1 MFVLKLETISKE
13 KFMTIK
19 IALLGFGTVAKGIP
33 YLLKEN
39 QDKLLSLE
47 GEDIVIDKVLVR
59 DNESRQRFIN
69 QGFTY
74 NFVTE
79 INTILQDPQIDI
91 VVELI
96 GGIEP
101 AKTYLSQALG
111 FGKHIVTANKDLIA
125 LHGKELMDLADA
137 RGLALFYEGAV
148 AGGIPILRTLSHSFA
163 SDKMTRLLGILNGT
177 SNFML
182 TKMFEEGWSYEQAL
196 KKAQELG
203 YAESDPTNDVEGID
217 TAYKATILSQFGF
230 GMPIDFDDVN
240 YKGIS
245 SIRSEDVEV
254 AQEMGFAIKL
264 VADLRETPTGISV
277 DVSPTLI
284 SQKHPLAAVNHV
296 MNAVFIES
304 IGIGQSLFYGPGAG
318 QNPTATS
325 VLADIIDISRSI
337 RSQIKIKPMNT
348 YHCPCRLSMQS
359 DIFNEYY
366 LAISLRN
373 AEDSDTLG
381 RYFEQEN
388 IGLKNVI
395 EKALGDKQ
403 QEIYVLTD
411 EVSQEKITQFIEE
424 FPESGVIQL
433 INVFKVIGG

>member
-1 MFVLKLETISKE
+1 
-13 KFMTIK
+13 MTIK

-39 QDKLLSLE
+39 QHKLLSLE

-79 INTILQDPQIDI
+79 INTILQDPQIYI
-91 VVELI
+91 VVELM

>member
-1 MFVLKLETISKE
+1 
-13 KFMTIK
+13 MTIK
-19 IALLGFGTVAKGIP
+19 IALLGFGTGAKGIP

-39 QDKLLSLE
+39 QHKLLSLE

-91 VVELI
+91 VVELM

>member
-1 MFVLKLETISKE
+1 
-13 KFMTIK
+13 MTIK
-19 IALLGFGTVAKGIP
+19 IALLDFGTVAKGIP

-39 QDKLLSLE
+39 QHKLLSLE

-91 VVELI
+91 VVELM

>member
-1 MFVLKLETISKE
+1 
-13 KFMTIK
+13 MTIK

-39 QDKLLSLE
+39 QHKLLSLE

-91 VVELI
+91 VVELM

-254 AQEMGFAIKL
+254 GQEMGFAIKL

>member
-1 MFVLKLETISKE
+1 
-13 KFMTIK
+13 MTIK

-39 QDKLLSLE
+39 QHKLLSLE

-91 VVELI
+91 VVELM

-318 QNPTATS
+318 QNPIATS

>member
-1 MFVLKLETISKE
+1 
-13 KFMTIK
+13 MTIK

-39 QDKLLSLE
+39 QHKLLSLE

-91 VVELI
+91 VVELM

-348 YHCPCRLSMQS
+348 YHYPCRLSMQS

>member
-1 MFVLKLETISKE
+1 
-13 KFMTIK
+13 MTIK

-39 QDKLLSLE
+39 QHKLLSLE
-47 GEDIVIDKVLVR
+47 SEDIVIDKVLVR

-91 VVELI
+91 VVELM

-111 FGKHIVTANKDLIA
+111 FGKYIVTANKDLIA

>member
-1 MFVLKLETISKE
+1 
-13 KFMTIK
+13 MTIK
-19 IALLGFGTVAKGIP
+19 IALLGFGTIAKGIP

-39 QDKLLSLE
+39 QHKLLSLE

-91 VVELI
+91 VVELM

>member
-1 MFVLKLETISKE
+1 
-13 KFMTIK
+13 MTIK

-39 QDKLLSLE
+39 QHKLLSLE
-47 GEDIVIDKVLVR
+47 SEDIVIDKVLVR

-79 INTILQDPQIDI
+79 TNTILQDPQIDI
-91 VVELI
+91 VVELM

>member
-1 MFVLKLETISKE
+1 
-13 KFMTIK
+13 MTIK

-254 AQEMGFAIKL
+254 AQEMGFVIKL

>member
-1 MFVLKLETISKE
+1 
-13 KFMTIK
+13 MTIK

-39 QDKLLSLE
+39 QHKLLSLE

-91 VVELI
+91 VVELM

-196 KKAQELG
+196 KEAQELG

>member
-1 MFVLKLETISKE
+1 
-13 KFMTIK
+13 MTIK

-217 TAYKATILSQFGF
+217 TAYKATILSQLGF

>member
-1 MFVLKLETISKE
+1 
-13 KFMTIK
+13 MTIK

-39 QDKLLSLE
+39 QHKLLSLE

-74 NFVTE
+74 NFLTE

-91 VVELI
+91 VVELM

>member
-1 MFVLKLETISKE
+1 
-13 KFMTIK
+13 MTIK

-39 QDKLLSLE
+39 QHKLLSLE

-69 QGFTY
+69 QEFTY

-91 VVELI
+91 VVELM

>member
-1 MFVLKLETISKE
+1 
-13 KFMTIK
+13 MTIK

-39 QDKLLSLE
+39 QHKLLSLE

-91 VVELI
+91 VVELM

-296 MNAVFIES
+296 MNALFIES

>member
-1 MFVLKLETISKE
+1 
-13 KFMTIK
+13 MTIK

-39 QDKLLSLE
+39 QHKLLSLE

-91 VVELI
+91 VVELM

-284 SQKHPLAAVNHV
+284 SQKHPLAAVNHM

-373 AEDSDTLG
+373 TEDSDTLG

>member
-1 MFVLKLETISKE
+1 
-13 KFMTIK
+13 MTIK

-39 QDKLLSLE
+39 QHKLLSLE
-47 GEDIVIDKVLVR
+47 SEDIVIDKVLVR

-91 VVELI
+91 VVELM

-318 QNPTATS
+318 QNPAATS

>member
-1 MFVLKLETISKE
+1 
-13 KFMTIK
+13 MTIK

-39 QDKLLSLE
+39 QHKLLSLE

-91 VVELI
+91 VVELM

-196 KKAQELG
+196 KNAQELG

>member
-1 MFVLKLETISKE
+1 
-13 KFMTIK
+13 MTIK

-39 QDKLLSLE
+39 QHKLLSLE
-47 GEDIVIDKVLVR
+47 SEDIVIDKVLVR

-91 VVELI
+91 VVELM
-96 GGIEP
+96 GEIEP

>member
-1 MFVLKLETISKE
+1 
-13 KFMTIK
+13 MTIK

-39 QDKLLSLE
+39 QHKLLSLE
-47 GEDIVIDKVLVR
+47 SEDIVIDKVLVR

-91 VVELI
+91 VVELM

-254 AQEMGFAIKL
+254 AHEMGFAIKL

>member
-1 MFVLKLETISKE
+1 
-13 KFMTIK
+13 MTIK

-39 QDKLLSLE
+39 QHKLLSLE

-91 VVELI
+91 VVELM

-111 FGKHIVTANKDLIA
+111 FGKHIVTANKDIIA

>member
-1 MFVLKLETISKE
+1 
-13 KFMTIK
+13 MTIK

-69 QGFTY
+69 QRFTY

>member
-1 MFVLKLETISKE
+1 
-13 KFMTIK
+13 MTIK

-39 QDKLLSLE
+39 QHKLLSLE

-91 VVELI
+91 VVELM

-304 IGIGQSLFYGPGAG
+304 IGIGQSLFYGLGAG

>member
-1 MFVLKLETISKE
+1 
-13 KFMTIK
+13 MTIK
-19 IALLGFGTVAKGIP
+19 IGLLGFGTVAKGIP

-39 QDKLLSLE
+39 QHKLLSLE
-47 GEDIVIDKVLVR
+47 SEDIVIDKVLVR

-91 VVELI
+91 VVELM

>member
-39 QDKLLSLE
+39 QHKLLSLE

-91 VVELI
+91 VVELM

>member
-1 MFVLKLETISKE
+1 
-13 KFMTIK
+13 MTIK

-39 QDKLLSLE
+39 QHKLLSLE

-91 VVELI
+91 VVELM

-217 TAYKATILSQFGF
+217 TAYKATILSQLGF

>member
-1 MFVLKLETISKE
+1 
-13 KFMTIK
+13 MTIK

-39 QDKLLSLE
+39 QHKLLSLE

-91 VVELI
+91 VVELM

-111 FGKHIVTANKDLIA
+111 FGKHIVTTNKDLIA

-284 SQKHPLAAVNHV
+284 SQEHPLAAVNHV

-395 EKALGDKQ
+395 EKALDDKQ

>member
-39 QDKLLSLE
+39 QHKLLSLE
-47 GEDIVIDKVLVR
+47 GEDILIDKVLVR

-91 VVELI
+91 VVELM

-148 AGGIPILRTLSHSFA
+148 AGGIPILRILSHSFA

-217 TAYKATILSQFGF
+217 AAYKATILSQFGF

-254 AQEMGFAIKL
+254 AQELGFAIKL

-284 SQKHPLAAVNHV
+284 SQEHPLAAVNHV

>member
-1 MFVLKLETISKE
+1 
-13 KFMTIK
+13 MTIK

-39 QDKLLSLE
+39 QHKLLSLE
-47 GEDIVIDKVLVR
+47 SEDIVIDKVLVR

-91 VVELI
+91 VVELM

-304 IGIGQSLFYGPGAG
+304 IGTGQSLFYGPGAG

>member
-1 MFVLKLETISKE
+1 
-13 KFMTIK
+13 MTIK

-39 QDKLLSLE
+39 QHKLLSLE

-91 VVELI
+91 VVELM
-96 GGIEP
+96 GGLEP

>member
-1 MFVLKLETISKE
+1 
-13 KFMTIK
+13 MTIK

-39 QDKLLSLE
+39 QHKLLSLE

-79 INTILQDPQIDI
+79 INTILQDSQIDI
-91 VVELI
+91 VVELM

-182 TKMFEEGWSYEQAL
+182 TKMFKEGWSYEQAL

>member
-1 MFVLKLETISKE
+1 
-13 KFMTIK
+13 IK

-39 QDKLLSLE
+39 QHKLLSLE
-47 GEDIVIDKVLVR
+47 GEDILIDKVLVR

-91 VVELI
+91 VVELM

-217 TAYKATILSQFGF
+217 AAYKATILSQFGF
-230 GMPIDFDDVN
+230 GMLIDFDDVN

>member
-1 MFVLKLETISKE
+1 
-13 KFMTIK
+13 MTIK

-39 QDKLLSLE
+39 QHKLLSLE
-47 GEDIVIDKVLVR
+47 GEDILIDKVLVR

-91 VVELI
+91 VVELM

-217 TAYKATILSQFGF
+217 AAYKATILSQFGF
-230 GMPIDFDDVN
+230 GMLIDFDDVN

-424 FPESGVIQL
+424 FPESGVIQS

>member
-1 MFVLKLETISKE
+1 
-13 KFMTIK
+13 MTIK

-148 AGGIPILRTLSHSFA
+148 AGDIPILRTLSHSFA

>member
-1 MFVLKLETISKE
+1 
-13 KFMTIK
+13 MTIK

-39 QDKLLSLE
+39 QHKLLSLE
-47 GEDIVIDKVLVR
+47 SEDIVIDKVLVR

-91 VVELI
+91 VVELM

-424 FPESGVIQL
+424 FPESGVSQL

>member
-1 MFVLKLETISKE
+1 
-13 KFMTIK
+13 MTIK

-39 QDKLLSLE
+39 QHKLLSLE
-47 GEDIVIDKVLVR
+47 SEDIVIDKVLVR

-91 VVELI
+91 VVELM

-137 RGLALFYEGAV
+137 RGLALFYEGVV

>member
-1 MFVLKLETISKE
+1 
-13 KFMTIK
+13 MTIK

-39 QDKLLSLE
+39 QHKLLSLE

-91 VVELI
+91 VVELM

-325 VLADIIDISRSI
+325 VLVDIIDISRSI

>member
-1 MFVLKLETISKE
+1 
-13 KFMTIK
+13 MTIK

-304 IGIGQSLFYGPGAG
+304 IGIGQSLFYGLGAG

>member
-1 MFVLKLETISKE
+1 
-13 KFMTIK
+13 MTIK

-39 QDKLLSLE
+39 QHKLLSLE
-47 GEDIVIDKVLVR
+47 SEDIVIDKVLVR

-91 VVELI
+91 VVELM

-203 YAESDPTNDVEGID
+203 YVESDPTNDVEGID

-304 IGIGQSLFYGPGAG
+304 IGIGQSLFYGAGAG